1 MNSTSEAHFGNPSSI
16 HTSGRKAKSIIESSR
31 RMIAQSLHASSNQ
44 IIFTGSGTEAN
55 NSVLWSLIYE
65 KNKHVVTSSIEHPA
79 ILKVLDID
87 GSDTVLLL
95 SVIHLIDI
103 VSYAIFDTQYYV
115 IAFGMPMEVEI
126 GNLEIGLVFTFV
138 FAGCSVFM
146 YWMIHEMEANN

>member
-1 MNSTSEAHFGNPSSI
+1 MVHLKKILATHFF
-16 HTSGRKAKSIIESSR
+16 
-31 RMIAQSLHASSNQ
+31 
-44 IIFTGSGTEAN
+44 FT
-55 NSVLWSLIYE
+55 
-65 KNKHVVTSSIEHPA
+65 

-138 FAGCSVFM
+138 FAGCSSFM
-146 YWMIHEMEANN
+146 YWMIQQMEANN